1 MSTLQTLGIFLG
13 IPIALA
19 AVIWF
24 AVMASGWGRVQPE
37 DTDEQAGPLF
47 VVSDGPAPDPAR
59 VSRMR
64 ASSPNVTGG
73 AHGSW

>member
-1 MSTLQTLGIFLG
+1 VSTLQTLGIFLG

-24 AVMASGWGRVQPE
+24 AVMASGWGKVKPE
-37 DTDEQAGPLF
+37 DADSEAGPLF
-47 VVSDGPAPDPAR
+47 VVSDGPTPDPAR
-59 VSRMR
+59 VHRMV